1 MFRKSSVVG
10 GFIVFALAVVLAFSA
25 EAVSVFSSINLTGA
39 LAAFFVAVVGFAW
52 FVKKTLSRSPT
63 LNLSSQPDGD
73 IRAIDKKA
81 PIKYVLTNLP

>member
-1 MFRKSSVVG
+1 M
-10 GFIVFALAVVLAFSA
+10 VLAFFTQV
-25 EAVSVFSSINLTGA
+25 VSVFSSINLTGA

-52 FVKKTLSRSPT
+52 FVKKTLSCSPT

-81 PIKYVLTNLP
+81 PIKDALTICHKTG